1 MSSKFDTI
9 LIRKIAFFLLLLFL
23 GLNDLSAQL
32 IPALSFEIKKPQK
45 LENKKLGS
53 EKTGE
58 KKFTA
63 PRRLMQ
69 NTVTKFNWHFNA
81 NEKLKEILA
90 RAKEAHKDDYN
101 QLLSF
106 YNYSLSQTIKD
117 SVELDSVLYKANAGI
132 LLHDLRNS
140 WVDNMYMLMG
150 KAYYFRQTLDTAYL
164 TFQYINYAFSP
175 KEKDGY
181 DKPIGSNANEG
192 GNAFSIATK
201 ESQSFSKKVLS
212 RPPSR
217 NESFLWLIR
226 TYITNGEY
234 PEAAGLIET
243 LKHDPNFPE
252 RLNAQLSEMQAF
264 WFYEQQLYDSAAF
277 YLERALP
284 QAEGREET
292 ARWEFLIGQLY
303 EASRKSEQAAIHY
316 DKAVKHTLNPI
327 LEVYARL
334 YSIRQNSGDEKAIDQ
349 NIAELLKMV
358 RRDKYTNYRDIIY
371 YSIARMELERDNR
384 EAAKASLIRSTLAAQ
399 ESSADKLQK
408 SRSFYLLGE
417 LQYAD
422 GKYLLAKNAYDSVL
436 EDTVVTNKELFE
448 RRMEVLA
455 TIATQDG
462 VIQRQDS
469 LQRIAAM
476 PDAERE
482 AYIRKMVRR
491 LRKLQGLKEED
502 PVVAVNPTNTNT
514 NTNNNTAPELF
525 DNSSKGEWYFYNNG
539 LKSKGYTEFKGRWG
553 NRPNVDNWRRITAV
567 NQALQQQ
574 QQDKDVIADKAR
586 MTADAENDGVISY
599 ENLLKKLPLTPEQLT
614 KSNDSIAEAMLIMA
628 RSLMDGLEDYQ
639 ATIKTVT
646 SLLDRFPDTDKKE
659 EALFYLYYSYL
670 KTGQT
675 ANAAAVKRDIEKY
688 YKGSV
693 YEKKINTPPGTKGKT
708 KDDADMSRRYEKI
721 YTLFI
726 EGQFEK
732 ALAEKKIAD
741 SLYAS
746 NYWTPQLLYI
756 ESVYYIKERKDDS
769 AKTVLQEII
778 QRYPNSVLAIKAE
791 NLIDVLGRR
800 MEIEQYLT
808 DLKIERPKEDTV
820 KIVETKPVPVVVRK
834 EPAPAPAKDS
844 STTKPTAP
852 PTPVVKTNPGIKKD
866 TVAKVPPPPPAS
878 KYAANPTAPHY
889 VMIILT
895 KVDGVFVSEAKNAF
909 NRYNKQNLYNKPI
922 ETTNEIVNDSIRV
935 VLMNNFTSA
944 DDALAYVEKV
954 RKIASTEIVPWLPA
968 GKYSFTIISQSNLEV
983 FRSEKNTADYLKFL
997 RQTHPGKFE

>member
-1 MSSKFDTI
+1 MSSKFEKV
-9 LIRKIAFFLLLLFL
+9 LIRKIAFFLLLLSG
-23 GLNDLSAQL
+23 GLNSASAQI

-63 PRRLMQ
+63 PRRFMQ

-90 RAKEAHKDDYN
+90 RAKDGHKDDYN

-106 YNYSLSQTIKD
+106 YNYSLSQTARD
-117 SVELDSVLYKANAGI
+117 SVELDSVIYKANAGI

-201 ESQSFSKKVLS
+201 EPAGFSKKVLS

-226 TYITNGEY
+226 TYISNGEY

-252 RLNAQLSEMQAF
+252 RLDAHLAEMQSF

-284 QAEGREET
+284 QAENREET

-303 EASRKSEQAAIHY
+303 EASRKNDKAAEFY
-316 DKAVKHTLNPI
+316 SRAVKHTLNPI

-334 YSIRQNSGDEKAIDQ
+334 YAIRQNNTDDKAIDQ
-349 NIAELLKMV
+349 NILDLLKMV
-358 RRDKYTNYRDIIY
+358 KRDKYTNYRDIIY
-371 YSIARMELERDNR
+371 YSIARMELERNNR
-384 EAAKASLIRSTLAAQ
+384 EAAKQVLILSTKAAQ
-399 ESSADKLQK
+399 ESSADKQQK
-408 SRSFYLLGE
+408 SRSFFLLGE

-422 GKYLLAKNAYDSVL
+422 GKYLLAKSAYDSVA
-436 EDTVVTNKELFE
+436 DDDVVTNKDLFQQ
-448 RRMEVLA
+448 RLQVLGR
-455 TIATQDG
+455 IAEQDG
-462 VIQRQDS
+462 IIERQDS
-469 LQRIAAM
+469 LQRIASL
-476 PDAERE
+476 PEAERE
-482 AYIRKMVRR
+482 AYLRKMVRR

-502 PVVAVNPTNTNT
+502 PVVAVNPTNPNSNT
-514 NTNNNTAPELF
+514 PPELF
-525 DNSSKGEWYFYNNG
+525 DNNAKGDWYFYNNS
-539 LKSKGYTEFKGRWG
+539 LKSKGFTEFKGRWG

-574 QQDKDVIADKAR
+574 QKDKDVIADKAR
-586 MTADAENDGVISY
+586 QTADTENDGVISY
-599 ENLLKKLPLTPEQLT
+599 ENLLKRLPLTPEQLAV
-614 KSNDSIAEAMLIMA
+614 SNDSIADAKLAMA
-628 RSLMDGLEDYQ
+628 KALMEGLEDYP
-639 ATIKTVT
+639 ATIRIVT
-646 SLLDRFPDTDKKE
+646 ELLERFPYFDKKE

-670 KTGQT
+670 KTGQK
-675 ANAAAVKRDIEKY
+675 ANAEAVKRDIEKY
-688 YKGSV
+688 FKGSEF
-693 YEKKINTPPGTKGKT
+693 EKKINTPAGANGKPAAE
-708 KDDADMSRRYEKI
+708 ADMTKRYERI

-726 EGQFEK
+726 EGQFPK

-741 SLYAS
+741 SLYGS

-756 ESVYYIKERKDDS
+756 QSVYFIKEKKDDT
-769 AKTVLQEII
+769 AKVVLQDILNL
-778 QRYPNSVLAIKAE
+778 YPNTTLAEKAK
-791 NLIDVLGRR
+791 NLMEVLGRR
-800 MEIEQYLT
+800 KEIEQYLT
-808 DLKIERPKEDTV
+808 DLKIERPKEDS
-820 KIVETKPVPVVVRK
+820 IVPVIETKPAPVVRK
-834 EPAPAPAKDS
+834 EPAAHPAKDS
-844 STTKPTAP
+844 TAKPPVVTP
-852 PTPVVKTNPGIKKD
+852 PPVVKTNPVVKKD
-866 TVAKVPPPPPAS
+866 SVVNKPTPPPAPVS
-878 KYAANPTAPHY
+878 KYAANPAAPHY
-889 VMIILT
+889 VMIVLT
-895 KVDGVFVSEAKNAF
+895 KVDGVFVSEARNAF
-909 NRYNKQNLYNKPI
+909 NRYNKQTFYNKPI
-922 ETTNEIVNDSIRV
+922 EATNEIVNDTVRI
-935 VLMNNFTSA
+935 VLLNNFTGA
-944 DDALAYVEKV
+944 DDALSYVEKV
-954 RKIASTEIVPWLPA
+954 RKIAATEIVPWLPA
-968 GKYSFTIISQSNLEV
+968 GKYSFTIISQPNLEV
-983 FRSEKNTADYLKFL
+983 FRNEKNTAEYLKFL
-997 RQTHPGKFE
+997 KEIHPGKFE

>member
-53 EKTGE
+53 EKTSE

-90 RAKEAHKDDYN
+90 RAKDSHKDDYN

-201 ESQSFSKKVLS
+201 ESNSFGKKVLS

-234 PEAAGLIET
+234 PEAASLIET

-252 RLNAQLSEMQAF
+252 RLNAHLAEMQAF
-264 WFYEQQLYDSAAF
+264 WFYEQQLYDSAAH
-277 YLERALP
+277 YLEKALP

-303 EASRKSEQAAIHY
+303 EASRKSDQAAIHY

-334 YSIRQNSGDEKAIDQ
+334 YSIRQNNADEKAIDQ

-371 YSIARMELERDNR
+371 YSIARMELERNNR
-384 EAAKASLIRSTLAAQ
+384 DAAKANLILSAKAAQ
-399 ESSADKLQK
+399 ENSADKFQK

-422 GKYLLAKNAYDSVL
+422 GKYLLAKNAYDSVS
-436 EDTVVTNKELFE
+436 EDTVVHNKELFE

-455 TIATQDG
+455 VIATQDG
-462 VIQRQDS
+462 IIERQDS

-476 PDAERE
+476 PPAERE

-502 PVVAVNPTNTNT
+502 PVVVVNPTNSTS
-514 NTNNNTAPELF
+514 NTAPELF
-525 DNSSKGEWYFYNNG
+525 DNSAKGEWYFYNNS
-539 LKSKGYTEFKGRWG
+539 LKSKGFTEFKGRWG

-567 NQALQQQ
+567 NQSLQQQ

-586 MTADAENDGVISY
+586 TTADAENDGVISY
-599 ENLLKKLPLTPEQLT
+599 ENLLKKLPLTPEQIT

-628 RSLMDGLEDYQ
+628 KSLMDGLEDYP
-639 ATIKTVT
+639 ATIKTIT
-646 SLLDRFPDTDKKE
+646 TLLDRFPDTDKKA

-675 ANAAAVKRDIEKY
+675 ANAAAVKRDIETY
-688 YKGSV
+688 YKGTEF
-693 YEKKINTPPGTKGKT
+693 EKKINTAPGTKGKT
-708 KDDADMSRRYEKI
+708 NDDLDMTRRYEKI
-721 YTLFI
+721 YNLFI
-726 EGQFEK
+726 EGQFNK

-741 SLYAS
+741 SLYSS

-756 ESVYYIKERKDDS
+756 QSVYYIKERKDDS
-769 AKTVLQEII
+769 AKAVLEEIV
-778 QRYPNSVLAIKAE
+778 QRYPNSVLAAKAE
-791 NLIDVLGRR
+791 NMIDVLSRR
-800 MEIEQYLT
+800 AEIEQYLT
-808 DLKIERPKEDTV
+808 DLKIERPKEDTI
-820 KIVETKPVPVVVRK
+820 KIVETKPAPVVVRK
-834 EPAPAPAKDS
+834 DPTPTPAPTKDTTTAKPAP
-844 STTKPTAP
+844 TV
-852 PTPVVKTNPGIKKD
+852 PVVKTNPAVKKD
-866 TVAKVPPPPPAS
+866 TVALKPPVPTS
-878 KYAANPTAPHY
+878 RYTANPAAPHY

-909 NRYNKQNLYNKPI
+909 NRYNKQNFYNKPI

-968 GKYSFTIISQSNLEV
+968 GKFSFTIISQPNLEL
-983 FRSEKNTADYLKFL
+983 FRTEKNTADYLKFL
-997 RQTHPGKFE
+997 RQTHPGKFD

>member
-1 MSSKFDTI
+1 MSSKFEKV
-9 LIRKIAFFLLLLFL
+9 LIRKIAFFLLLLSG
-23 GLNDLSAQL
+23 GLNVVSAQT

-63 PRRLMQ
+63 PRRFMQ

-90 RAKEAHKDDYN
+90 RAKDAHKDDYN

-106 YNYSLSQTIKD
+106 YNYSLTQTARD
-117 SVELDSVLYKANAGI
+117 SVELDSVIYKANAGI

-201 ESQSFSKKVLS
+201 ESNSFSKKAFS

-226 TYITNGEY
+226 TYISNGEY

-243 LKHDPNFPE
+243 FKHDPNFPE
-252 RLNAQLSEMQAF
+252 RLNAQLAEMQAF

-284 QAEGREET
+284 QAENREET

-303 EASRKSEQAAIHY
+303 EASRKNDLAAAFY
-316 DKAVKHTLNPI
+316 SKAVKHTLNPI

-334 YSIRQNSGDEKAIDQ
+334 YAIRQNNSDDKAIDQ
-349 NIAELLKMV
+349 NIQELLKMV
-358 RRDKYTNYRDIIY
+358 KRDKYTNYRDIIY
-371 YSIARMELERDNR
+371 YSIARMELERNNR
-384 EAAKASLIRSTLAAQ
+384 DAAKQLLLLSTRAAQ

-408 SRSFYLLGE
+408 SRSFFLLGE

-422 GKYLLAKNAYDSVL
+422 GKYLLAKSAYDSVA
-436 EDTVVTNKELFE
+436 DDDVVSNKELFNQ
-448 RRMEVLA
+448 RLQVLGR
-455 TIATQDG
+455 IAEQDG
-462 VIQRQDS
+462 IIERQDS
-469 LQRIAAM
+469 LQRIAAL

-482 AYIRKMVRR
+482 AYLRKMVRR
-491 LRKLQGLKEED
+491 LRKLQGLKEDD
-502 PVVAVNPTNTNT
+502 PVVAVNTTNPNSNT
-514 NTNNNTAPELF
+514 QPELF
-525 DNSSKGEWYFYNNG
+525 DNNTKGDWYFYNSS
-539 LKSKGYTEFKGRWG
+539 LKSKGFTEFRGRWG

-574 QQDKDVIADKAR
+574 QKDKDVIADKAR
-586 MTADAENDGVISY
+586 NTADAENDGVISY
-599 ENLLKKLPLTPEQLT
+599 ENLLKRLPLTPEQLAL
-614 KSNDSIAEAMLIMA
+614 SNDSIAEAKLAMA
-628 RSLMDGLEDYQ
+628 KALMEGLEDYP
-639 ATIKTVT
+639 ATIKTIT
-646 SLLDRFPDTDKKE
+646 ELLERFPYFDKKE

-675 ANAAAVKRDIEKY
+675 ANAEAVKRDIEKY
-688 YKGSV
+688 YKGSDF
-693 YEKKINTPPGTKGKT
+693 EKKINTPPGTKGKPAAE
-708 KDDADMSRRYEKI
+708 ADMTRRYERI

-726 EGQFEK
+726 EGQFQK
-732 ALAEKKIAD
+732 ALSEKKIAD
-741 SLYAS
+741 SLYGS

-756 ESVYYIKERKDDS
+756 QSVYFIREKKDDT
-769 AKTVLQEII
+769 AKVVLQDILNLYPNTVLAE
-778 QRYPNSVLAIKAE
+778 KAK
-791 NLIDVLGRR
+791 NLMDVLGRR
-800 MEIEQYLT
+800 KEIEQYLT
-808 DLKIERPKEDTV
+808 DLKIERPKEDSVVVT
-820 KIVETKPVPVVVRK
+820 ETKPAPVVRK
-834 EPAPAPAKDS
+834 EPAVRPAKDS
-844 STTKPTAP
+844 TVKPPVVTTP
-852 PTPVVKTNPGIKKD
+852 PVTRTNPVVKKD
-866 TVAKVPPPPPAS
+866 SVVNKPVAPTPPAS
-878 KYAANPTAPHY
+878 KYAVNAAAPHF
-889 VMIILT
+889 VMIVLT
-895 KVDGVFVSEAKNAF
+895 KVDGVFVSEARNAF
-909 NRYNKQNLYNKPI
+909 NRYNKQNFYNKPI
-922 ETTNEIVNDSIRV
+922 EASNEIVNDTVRI
-935 VLMNNFTSA
+935 VLLNNFTSA

-968 GKYSFTIISQSNLEV
+968 GKYGFTIISQANLDI
-983 FRSEKNTADYLKFL
+983 FRNEKNTADYLKFL
-997 RQTHPGKFE
+997 QQTYPGKFE